1 MRRLFLALL
10 VMAGLQSA
18 QQPAPQ
24 LPGQPPAQPPAAAP
38 LLPPAVTVRAIEP
51 PKTPLPS
58 EADSAKITR
67 FSFIAYGDTRGANDG
82 VEMHREHQAL
92 VESMVLKAKALASTP
107 FPIRF
112 IVQSG
117 DAVLN
122 GRDGNQ
128 WNIGFVPVI
137 EKLTRD
143 ADIPYFFS
151 VGNHDVTTLPLGDP
165 QRARGLK
172 NSLDAMVK
180 LIPAEGTPRRLNGY
194 FTYTFGFG
202 NAFFIMLDSNIASD
216 QTQLAWVRRQLEG
229 LDRGRYH
236 HVFAVFHHPPFS
248 SGPHGGDIIEPQTEA
263 IRALYLPLFRK
274 HHVRA
279 TFTGHDHLLDH
290 WIERY
295 VDDGK
300 PFRMDDVLTG
310 GGGAPTYT
318 YKGEPNLTAYLDNG
332 SAAQVRVEHLIRPGA
347 TAADNPNHFIVVQ
360 VDGDKLSLE
369 VIGVGP
375 KPYRPYGRDRL
386 DLSAPTS

>member
-1 MRRLFLALL
+1 MRRLCFLLL
-10 VMAGLQSA
+10 LAAGF

-24 LPGQPPAQPPAAAP
+24 LPTQPPTQPPAAAP
-38 LLPPAVTVRAIEP
+38 LMPPAVPVRAIEP
-51 PKTPLPS
+51 PKTPLPA

-82 VEMHREHQAL
+82 LQIHREHQAL
-92 VESMVLKAKALASTP
+92 IEAMIAKAKALASTP

-112 IVQSG
+112 VVQSG

-122 GRDGNQ
+122 GRDGNM
-128 WNIGFVPVI
+128 WNISFVPVI
-137 EKLTRD
+137 EQLTRD

-172 NSLDAMVK
+172 NSLDAMAK
-180 LIPAEGTPRRLNGY
+180 LMPAEGSPRRLNGY
-194 FTYTFGFG
+194 FTYAFGFG
-202 NAFFIMLDSNIASD
+202 NAFFIMLDSNVASD
-216 QTQLAWVRRQLEG
+216 QTQLAWVTRQLEG

-248 SGPHGGDIIEPQTEA
+248 SGPHGGDLIEPQTEA
-263 IRALYLPLFRK
+263 IRALYMPLFRK

-279 TFTGHDHLLDH
+279 TFTGHDHFLDH
-290 WIERY
+290 WVERY
-295 VDDGK
+295 EDGGK
-300 PFRMDDVLTG
+300 PYRMDDVLSG

-318 YKGEPNLTAYLDNG
+318 YKGEPNLKAYLDNG
-332 SAAQVRVEHLIRPGA
+332 SAQRVQVQHLIRPGA
-347 TAADNPNHFIVVQ
+347 TAAENPNHFIVVQ

-375 KPYRPYGRDRL
+375 NPYRPYGKDRL
-386 DLSAPTS
+386 DLNAPTS